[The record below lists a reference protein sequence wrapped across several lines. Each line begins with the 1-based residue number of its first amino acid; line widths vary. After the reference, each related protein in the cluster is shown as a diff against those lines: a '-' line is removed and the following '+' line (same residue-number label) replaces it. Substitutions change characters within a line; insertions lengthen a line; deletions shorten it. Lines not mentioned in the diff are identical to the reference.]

1 MRKGDKVVFE
11 VTLEVL
17 SDIDR
22 TFTWDEHA
30 GELLNVLKEQTDLS
44 VVNVVFSRE
53 EKKGE

>member
-1 MRKGDKVVFE
+1 MMKGDKVVFE

-22 TFTWDEHA
+22 TFTWEEHA

-53 EKKGE
+53 EKKDE